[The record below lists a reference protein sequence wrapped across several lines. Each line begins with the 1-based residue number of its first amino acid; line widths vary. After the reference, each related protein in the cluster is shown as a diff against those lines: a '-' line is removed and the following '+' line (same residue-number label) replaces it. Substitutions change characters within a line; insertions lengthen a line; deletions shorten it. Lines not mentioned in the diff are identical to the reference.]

1 MRNRLIVMTVLASLF
16 LFGCQASGTVENNV
30 EESPTETVTTVSAT
44 ASATALAPA
53 TDHCLECHTDQE
65 KLTALAKPEVK
76 AEGESKGVG

>member
-1 MRNRLIVMTVLASLF
+1 MRNRLIVMTVLTSLF

-44 ASATALAPA
+44 ASATALAPT

-65 KLTALAKPEVK
+65 QLTALAKPEVK